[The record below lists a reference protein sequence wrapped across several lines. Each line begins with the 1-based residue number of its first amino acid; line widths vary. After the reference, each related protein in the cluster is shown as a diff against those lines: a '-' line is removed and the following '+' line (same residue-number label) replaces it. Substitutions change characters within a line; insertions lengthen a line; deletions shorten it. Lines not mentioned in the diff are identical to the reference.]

1 MSDKRYELRKQIRSV
16 RWMIFWVVLAQFA
29 AEITVEAVVSFMK
42 NPPHEYIQIAIVEI
56 LAIGVPIMVYARSA
70 WRNYGRDAKEE
81 FWLNSC
87 KPQFFVLAAI
97 LGVCGQFVMIL
108 LNMPANFYI
117 SEVFGKTSQD
127 AIPMALTG
135 MEVFFGIFAVVI
147 IPAILEEFWMRGII
161 FCAYNR
167 SNTIAAIFF
176 TSLIFAL
183 LHMRVNEIAGFFFM
197 GVVASVVLI
206 KSNSLYV
213 AMIYHAFSN
222 LTALLLGGF
231 ILPYVIEHLWIVFAT
246 AVVLFVGVLFLL
258 LIQKNKVTVNR
269 AFKPGRL
276 IATSI
281 ISMPVLFSV
290 AVVIVKYLLIN
301 VIG

>member
-1 MSDKRYELRKQIRSV
+1 MSDNRYELRKQIRSV

-29 AEITVEAVVSFMK
+29 AEIMVEAVVSFMK

-70 WRNYGRDAKEE
+70 WRNYGCDAKKE

-87 KPQFFVLAAI
+87 RPQFFVLAAI

-117 SEVFGKTSQD
+117 SEILGKTSQD

-135 MEVFFGIFAVVI
+135 VEVLFGIFAVVI
-147 IPAILEEFWMRGII
+147 IPAVLEEFWMRGII

-167 SNTIAAIFF
+167 SNTVAAIFF

-197 GVVASVVLI
+197 GVVASVILI

-213 AMIYHAFSN
+213 AMVYHAFSN

-231 ILPYVIEHLWIVFAT
+231 ILPFVIDYLWIIFAT
-246 AVVLFVGVLFLL
+246 AVVLFVAFLFLL
-258 LIQKNKVTVNR
+258 LIQKNRVTVNR

-276 IATSI
+276 ITTSI